1 MKDRKHSV
9 NSTGSKYQPVFKFI
23 TILIPIVI
31 LLTIE
36 GFLRLV
42 GYGDNLNLFVKNPVE
57 GYEKYMMVNPIV
69 GKKYFQKFEY
79 TAPAN
84 DIFLKEK
91 PDDSFRIFV
100 MGSSTVFG
108 FPYERNLMFSR
119 ILDKQLS
126 DVYPDKKIEV
136 VNTSITAIN
145 SYTLLDY
152 VDEILD
158 YQPDAILIYAG
169 HNEFYGAFGV
179 GSNETMSKYLGITR
193 LHIALMDY
201 RLYQLMRNGM
211 ASVAQVFAGNNT
223 VHGTLMKRMVANK
236 DILLNSPEYKL
247 AMQRYEQNMGDL
259 LKKTQKAN
267 IPVFLSDLVCNVKG
281 LPPFNSVASDTL
293 EAAMDV
299 FHRAQKAEQNGD
311 YETAR
316 ELYYQAKDLD
326 CVRFRASEDVN
337 VIINRLSQEYK
348 TYKVNMLS
356 HFQDNCL
363 NGLIGNE
370 LMTEHVHPT
379 IQGAFLMSEAFL
391 SEIKKSELL
400 GEPDDFKNTSIDYY
414 KRNWGYTEL
423 DSLLGHHRVQN
434 LKGFWPFVKDVKDEL
449 NYRQTYQPKSK
460 LDKLAFN
467 AMKNPEVSLSDVR
480 LDIAR
485 EYEKSGEFYKA
496 YKEYES
502 LVCTNP
508 YIAINYRDA
517 ANNLLQLSDLPNALA
532 HFQKSLEYES
542 SFYAYYRSAEIYLIM
557 GDYNRAIDQFKQS
570 YPLAPED
577 NRLNVLGKSYQ
588 ACVYAGNT
596 KGAEVIANEIKKL
609 KAYQLLNVPT
619 KSYVYTNYIPYQTR
633 QQVLKAQQLMGEQ
646 KLEEALVLLESS
658 LQIYDSHIANRLIGE
673 IYLAK
678 NDLEKAH
685 HYFTKT
691 YNQFKFDPQFLHEF
705 VGYHLSKNDKVIA
718 KKYVEEI
725 KLIAPKYK
733 SLDSLSLLVQ

>member
-1 MKDRKHSV
+1 
-9 NSTGSKYQPVFKFI
+9 
-23 TILIPIVI
+23 
-31 LLTIE
+31 
-36 GFLRLV
+36 
-42 GYGDNLNLFVKNPVE
+42 
-57 GYEKYMMVNPIV
+57 
-69 GKKYFQKFEY
+69 
-79 TAPAN
+79 
-84 DIFLKEK
+84 
-91 PDDSFRIFV
+91 
-100 MGSSTVFG
+100 
-108 FPYERNLMFSR
+108 
-119 ILDKQLS
+119 
-126 DVYPDKKIEV
+126 
-136 VNTSITAIN
+136 
-145 SYTLLDY
+145 
-152 VDEILD
+152 
-158 YQPDAILIYAG
+158 
-169 HNEFYGAFGV
+169 
-179 GSNETMSKYLGITR
+179 
-193 LHIALMDY
+193 MDY
-201 RLYQLMRNGM
+201 RLYQLIRNGM
-211 ASVAQVFAGNNT
+211 ASVAQVFASTNK

-236 DILLNSPEYKL
+236 DILFDSPEYKL
-247 AMQRYEQNMGDL
+247 GMQRYEQNMGDL
-259 LKKTQKAN
+259 LKKTQKKN
-267 IPVFLSDLVCNVKG
+267 VPVFLSDLVSNVKG
-281 LPPFNSVASDTL
+281 LPPFNSVATDEL

-299 FHRAQKAEQNGD
+299 FNRAQKAEQNDD

-326 CVRFRASEDVN
+326 CVRFRASEEIN
-337 VIINRLSQEYK
+337 EIIDRLSQQYN
-348 TYKVNMLS
+348 THKVDMLARFKEGS
-356 HFQDNCL
+356 F

-379 IQGAFLMSEAFL
+379 IHGAFIMAEAFF
-391 SEIKKSELL
+391 SEIKKSQLL
-400 GEPDDFKNTSIDYY
+400 GEPDKFKNTSLEYY

-480 LDIAR
+480 LDLAR

-542 SFYAYYRSAEIYLIM
+542 SYFAYYRSAEIYLIM
-557 GDYNRAIDQFKQS
+557 GDYNRAIDQFKQA

-596 KGAEVIANEIKKL
+596 KGAEAIANEIKKL
-609 KAYQLLNVPT
+609 KAHQLLNVPT

-633 QQVLKAQQLMGEQ
+633 EQVFQAQQLMGEQ
-646 KLEEALVLLESS
+646 KNEEALAVLESS

-673 IYLAK
+673 IYSAK
-678 NDLEKAH
+678 YDLEKAH

-705 VGYHLSKNDKVIA
+705 VRYYLSKNDKANA
-718 KKYVEEI
+718 KKYVDEI
-725 KLIAPKYK
+725 KLIAPDYK
-733 SLDSLSLLVQ
+733 PLDSLSLLVQ